1 MKTTL
6 GTNGKLT
13 LPIGNLPTHL
23 TYSVDWR
30 FLVEMPS
37 ECQILIFSEAYDG
50 FGFPLSQISRSKIVI
65 WRCHDLLP
73 LKNSSSPITTNVD
86 SIQAEATFPP
96 FQKHSFD
103 FILVPDG
110 LPRKTAIPMVIDLL
124 REGGSIIIGFSNR
137 IFDINFIRNK
147 AGKSKSE
154 FAFTL
159 ANWFNRKGMFEIV
172 LFGTIPN
179 HLIPD
184 IIFPLRPYPIK
195 FALNRFY
202 GHKISNIILNLL
214 TIPGIMPIALW
225 FLPAYYLIATKKHEI
240 MINE

>member
-13 LPIGNLPTHL
+13 PPIGNLPTHL

-50 FGFPLSQISRSKIVI
+50 FGFPLSQVSRSKIVI
-65 WRCHDLLP
+65 WRCQELLP
-73 LKNSSSPITTNVD
+73 LKNSSSSITTDVD
-86 SIQAEATFPP
+86 IIQAEATFPP

-110 LPRKTAIPMVIDLL
+110 FPRKTIIPMVIDLL

-137 IFDINFIRNK
+137 LFDINFIRNK
-147 AGKSKSE
+147 ADKSKSE
-154 FAFTL
+154 FALKL
-159 ANWFNRKGMFEIV
+159 ANWFKRTGMFEIV

-179 HLIPD
+179 HLVPD
-184 IIFPLRPYPIK
+184 IIFPLHHNPIK

-214 TIPGIMPIALW
+214 TIPGIIPIALW
-225 FLPAYYLIATKKHEI
+225 FLPAYYLIATKNKKL
-240 MINE
+240 